1 MPLRV
6 LRREF
11 KRRLVGRCYQLEEL
25 AKKYHNAYILA
36 LIIDRIASQ
45 QSGSRIC
52 TCEKL
57 HALQNTHLRRGL
69 SPII

>member
-36 LIIDRIASQ
+36 LIIDCDLVFIVLLASRAEAVFAHVR
-45 QSGSRIC
+45 SSTLYRTLI
-52 TCEKL
+52 
-57 HALQNTHLRRGL
+57 
-69 SPII
+69 